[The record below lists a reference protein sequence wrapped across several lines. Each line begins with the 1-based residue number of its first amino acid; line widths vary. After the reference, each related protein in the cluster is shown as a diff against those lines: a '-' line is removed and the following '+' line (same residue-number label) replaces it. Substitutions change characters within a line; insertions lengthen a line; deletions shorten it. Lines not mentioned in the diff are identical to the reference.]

1 METLITKKNKIGDLI
16 MNNNVAPNNGL
27 VGVTWICSSKWKLA
41 ALLENN
47 LLYSVQELI
56 KASHTSNHQ
65 NHHVIS

>member
-1 METLITKKNKIGDLI
+1 
-16 MNNNVAPNNGL
+16 MNNNIAPNNGL

-41 ALLENN
+41 ALLEKN